1 MIKVQVGS
9 TQYLGVAMSNIK
21 VGDEV
26 MLDKNSPRNNGHH
39 KNPLN
44 KLGVV
49 TRVTIQGEVEVHW
62 RMNMC
67 NSYDARDLVLQP
79 K

>member
-1 MIKVQVGS
+1 
-9 TQYLGVAMSNIK
+9 
-21 VGDEV
+21 